1 MLRSRCSLLAVAVL
15 LLLCGPATASRTA
28 APAAAAAV
36 AFTVSL
42 PAPHTHLLE
51 VEMRVRGGGAGQ
63 TDLVLPVW
71 TPGDYKIRDFAR
83 NVQAFAA
90 FDAAG
95 RPLPWQKADKTTW
108 RVRTGGA
115 RAWRATYRVY
125 SNDRTASMVDT
136 GRVGERYGFWNNTT
150 ALMHVRGRL
159 KTPATLRI
167 AAPPGWKIATGLPA
181 VPGSPDTFRATDFDH
196 LYDCPVLVGEFRT
209 HAFAVRGVPHRIV
222 VAGPGSY
229 DARKLTDDVG
239 KMVEAAARLMGD
251 MPYTDYTFLLLL
263 VPSVEGGRGLEHANS
278 TAIVFEPGSL
288 SDDGYAA
295 SLPLIAHE
303 FFHLWNVKRIR
314 PEGLGPF
321 DYTRENYSR
330 VLWVAEGFT
339 DYYKDL
345 ILRRAGII
353 SLEEYLAAL
362 TRQVQFLR
370 YTPGIRRMSVEQ
382 ASLDAWLV
390 PDANDENWYNAFSDY
405 YTKGSILGLLLD
417 LEIRRRTAGSRSLD
431 DVMRALY
438 AEYGKRGRN
447 YRPEDVQRVC
457 ERLAGVSLADFFR
470 RYVRGTEDLDYGPL
484 SAVGLKVGAAAGPD
498 GRPALRTYLG
508 IQARDAREGP
518 IVDAVY
524 DGAPAHQ
531 GGLNVG
537 DRILAIDRALV
548 DTETWRDH
556 VTAKRPGEIV
566 RVTVERDGELRTF
579 DVTLAGRPPHPV
591 VPVANPTPEQ
601 KRLFEG
607 WLGAPF
613 PAPGG
618 ASTP

>member
-1 MLRSRCSLLAVAVL
+1 MLAFAVL
-15 LLLCGPATASRTA
+15 LPLCGADAAAASATAT
-28 APAAAAAV
+28 PPAAAV

-51 VEMRVRGGGAGQ
+51 VEMRVHGGGGGEQ

-95 RPLPWQKADKTTW
+95 RPLSWRKADKTTW

-115 RAWRATYRVY
+115 RRAWRATYRVY

-136 GRVGERYGFWNNTT
+136 GRVGERYAFWNNTT

-159 KTPATLRI
+159 RTPATLRI

-181 VPGSPDTFRATDFDH
+181 VPGSPDTFRARDFDH

-209 HAFAVRGVPHRIV
+209 HAFAVRGVPHRIA
-222 VAGPGSY
+222 VAGSGSY
-229 DARKLTDDVG
+229 DAQKLTDDVG
-239 KMVEAAARLMGD
+239 KIVEASARLMGD
-251 MPYTDYTFLLLL
+251 MPYADYTFLLLL
-263 VPSVEGGRGLEHANS
+263 APSVDGGRGLEHANS
-278 TAIVFEPGSL
+278 AAIVFAPDSL
-288 SDDGYAA
+288 SGDAYAA

-339 DYYKDL
+339 EYYQNL
-345 ILRRAGII
+345 ILRRAG
-353 SLEEYLAAL
+353 LLPLPRYLAGL
-362 TRQVQFLR
+362 TSQIQSLR

-417 LEIRRRTAGSRSLD
+417 LEIRRRTAGARSLD
-431 DVMRALY
+431 DVMRVLY

-457 ERLAGVSLADFFR
+457 ERFAGVSLADFFR

-484 SAVGLKVGAAAGPD
+484 SAVGLMVGGGAAGPD
-498 GRPALRTYLG
+498 GRPVLRTYLG
-508 IQARDAREGP
+508 IQAKDDRGGL

-524 DGAPAHQ
+524 DGAPAQ
-531 GGLNVG
+531 RGGLNAG
-537 DRILAIDRALV
+537 DRVLAIGRALV
-548 DTETWRDH
+548 TAGNWRDQL
-556 VTAKRPGEIV
+556 AARRPGEIV
-566 RVTVERDGELRTF
+566 RFTVERDGELRTF
-579 DVTLAGRPPHPV
+579 DITLGGRPPHPV
-591 VPVANPTPEQ
+591 APVANPTPEQ

-613 PAPGG
+613 PKPEEG